1 MDEAT
6 DDGDIKSRAGERT
19 NDRRHISNERTLFFH
34 PVHAALFLF
43 VTVYIVK
50 VWETRTSVVTLYLC
64 LNVTGQ
70 QQIDSTAMMML
81 SLLGEDDDGGGE
93 EWNAQHC
100 CTGLGGDL

>member
-50 VWETRTSVVTLYLC
+50 VWETRTSVVTLP
-64 LNVTGQ
+64 
-70 QQIDSTAMMML
+70 
-81 SLLGEDDDGGGE
+81 LLKRNRAAAAADRFDCDDDAFVIGRG
-93 EWNAQHC
+93 
-100 CTGLGGDL
+100 

>member
-50 VWETRTSVVTLYLC
+50 VWETRTSVVTLP
-64 LNVTGQ
+64 
-70 QQIDSTAMMML
+70 
-81 SLLGEDDDGGGE
+81 LLKRNRAAADRFDCDDDAFVVRRG
-93 EWNAQHC
+93 
-100 CTGLGGDL
+100 